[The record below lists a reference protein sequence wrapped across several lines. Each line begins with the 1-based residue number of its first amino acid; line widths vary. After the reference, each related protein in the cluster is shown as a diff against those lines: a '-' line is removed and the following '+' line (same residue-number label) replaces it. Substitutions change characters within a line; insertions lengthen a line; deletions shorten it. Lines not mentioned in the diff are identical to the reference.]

1 MPHMQTYTGKAIAL
15 DASEQSILLSI
26 LGETALALENE
37 KNIREK
43 EAAAILAESEQ
54 LRANLLRAISHDLR
68 TPLTTISGNAGNL
81 LHNSHSFDDDLHDQ
95 FCIYPYHQ

>member
-1 MPHMQTYTGKAIAL
+1 MAGAL
-15 DASEQSILLSI
+15 DASEQGILLSI
-26 LGETALALENE
+26 LGETALTLENE

-54 LRANLLRAISHDLR
+54 LRANLLRTISHDLR

-81 LHNSHSFDDDLHDQ
+81 YTTVIALMMKPNSRFMQ
-95 FCIYPYHQ
+95 IFTMTPCG

>member
-1 MPHMQTYTGKAIAL
+1 MAGAL
-15 DASEQSILLSI
+15 DPSEQSILLSI

-68 TPLTTISGNAGNL
+68 TPLTVSYTHLDVYKRQLRYCVA
-81 LHNSHSFDDDLHDQ
+81 F
-95 FCIYPYHQ
+95 